1 MVIGNTFAI
10 TLSAIV
16 PITGCRATIKAIIAA
31 LVMVNV
37 VLAKAVSKKGIVR
50 GISKVFSKTLTI
62 LAIFGIY
69 ARSTTIS
76 TIKITVVVVC

>member
-16 PITGCRATIKAIIAA
+16 PITGRRATIKAVIVA

-37 VLAKAVSKKGIVR
+37 VLAKAVSHKGIVL
-50 GISKVFSKTLTI
+50 GLSVVFSNTLTI

-69 ARSTTIS
+69 AWSTTIS
-76 TIKITVVVVC
+76 TIKITVVIVC

>member
-16 PITGCRATIKAIIAA
+16 PITGQRATIKAVIVA

-37 VLAKAVSKKGIVR
+37 VLAKAVSKKSIVS
-50 GISKVFSKTLTI
+50 GLSIVFSNTLTI

-69 ARSTTIS
+69 TWPTAIS